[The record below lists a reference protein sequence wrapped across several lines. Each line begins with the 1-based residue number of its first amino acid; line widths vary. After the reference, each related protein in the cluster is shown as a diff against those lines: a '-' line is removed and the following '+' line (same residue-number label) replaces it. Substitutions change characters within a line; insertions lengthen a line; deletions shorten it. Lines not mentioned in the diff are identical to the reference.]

1 MASDGASWDGEDV
14 GAPGDQVQHSE
25 EQVDNYAQDSLA
37 SGDADAADNGTEDD
51 GGEYDP
57 ESVTIG
63 TPAPIAEQAASATP
77 QRQPAKPKMSGG
89 FIVEASDDED
99 EDQDEAEQP
108 ANAATPSES
117 APSQNHPGPSTASD
131 EHIVPV
137 PNHASVPPAVPS
149 NVTPAMPGLDPIA
162 FLEARIKEDPR
173 GDMDAWLNL
182 IADHRRSSR
191 LDQAR
196 STYNRFVENF
206 PQAADVWV
214 EWIEMELGL
223 DNFVDAEQLFGRCLM
238 TVPNVKLWTVYLN
251 YIRRRNDLNNDP
263 AGQARRTVTQS
274 YEFVID
280 NIGVDRDSGNIWQ
293 DYVQFVKNAPGQIGG
308 TGWQDQ
314 QKMDQLRKVYQRA
327 IAVPMLTVNSLWKEY
342 DQFEMGLNKMTGRK
356 FIQERSPGYM
366 SAKSANIALDNITRH
381 LRRTNLPRLPPAPG
395 FNGDQEFRDQVEMW
409 KKWIAWEKEDPLVL
423 RTDEPKTYNQRVLYV
438 YKQALMAL
446 RFWPEIWVDA
456 AEWCFQNDIRE
467 NDKEMGT
474 EMLLEGIRANR
485 ESVLL
490 ALKHADHIEVNYPG
504 KEVDKVEFAQAV
516 RKPYDDVL
524 ETLYELGDKVK
535 EREKLEVS
543 TLKQAAAQDPVQA
556 SIEQNDDDEEEESKP
571 KRSPI
576 EERILAIQRGYSTET
591 QLLSRTISYVWIAL
605 ARAIRRIQGKGNQS
619 EGGLR
624 KVFTDAR
631 QKGRL
636 TSDVYVAVALLE
648 SIVYKDP
655 VGAKIFERGARLFPN
670 DEVFMIE
677 YLKYLHS
684 KDDTTNARVVFETCV
699 NRLVSNPETLAK
711 AKPLYAYFHKY
722 ESQYG
727 ELSQISKLEERMAEL
742 FPEDPKLNSFVA
754 RFSSDKFDPIASPI
768 IISKAVQMRPK
779 QAMPMMIEQQ
789 QQQQQQPLS
798 LRNSPMPPRQ
808 EQSPRPQYVRATAS
822 PKRPLAVDDEELNPP
837 KRLARGVSPLKG
849 AAGRRLDQQRRNQ
862 ASALHR
868 DITFLL
874 NILPPSQSFDAQR
887 LNPTAMVSILR
898 DTQLPDYATLK
909 ATGGGQPRFGNPS
922 HTRQTSGE
930 FGNRPLSPYGRV
942 ASAAGGYRNSPLR
955 PETNNAY
962 QANPY
967 PQPDAGGQAAAW
979 PQAPGGYGAPAPGQY
994 GGYRF

>member
-1 MASDGASWDGEDV
+1 MAAEGASWGGEDV
-14 GAPGDQVQHSE
+14 GTPQGDQVQHSE
-25 EQVDNYAQDSLA
+25 EQVDNFAQDSFV
-37 SGDADAADNGTEDD
+37 SGDAADNGTED

-63 TPAPIAEQAASATP
+63 TPAQVPGNTASATP
-77 QRQPAKPKMSGG
+77 QRPSSKPKMSGG
-89 FIVEASDDED
+89 FIMEASDDED
-99 EDQDEAEQP
+99 EEPAADAPNAEAV
-108 ANAATPSES
+108 T
-117 APSQNHPGPSTASD
+117 SQNQTRPSTSNELNIPA
-131 EHIVPV
+131 PV
-137 PNHASVPPAVPS
+137 AVPTPAASS
-149 NVTPAMPGLDPIA
+149 NVTPALAGLDPVA
-162 FLEARIKEDPR
+162 LLEARVKQDPR

-196 STYNRFVENF
+196 STYNRFLEIF
-206 PQAADVWV
+206 PQAADIWV

-238 TVPNVKLWTVYLN
+238 TVPNVKLWTIYLN

-263 AGQARRTVTQS
+263 SGQARRTITQS

-293 DYVQFVKNAPGQIGG
+293 DYVQFVKNGPGQTGG

-327 IAVPMLTVNSLWKEY
+327 IAVPMLTVNNLWKEY
-342 DQFEMGLNKMTGRK
+342 DQFEMGLNKITGRK

-381 LRRTNLPRLPPAPG
+381 LSRTNLPRLPPAPG
-395 FNGDQEFRDQVEMW
+395 FGGDLDFRDQVEMW

-423 RTDEPKTYNQRVLYV
+423 KADEPKAFNQRVLYC

-456 AEWCFQNDIRE
+456 AEWCFQNNVRE
-467 NDKEMGT
+467 NDKEIGA
-474 EMLLEGIRANR
+474 ELLLEGIRANP

-490 ALKHADHIEVNYPG
+490 ALKHADHIETNYPA
-504 KEVDKVEFAQAV
+504 KEGDKSEYAKAV

-524 ETLYELGDKVK
+524 DTLYEMGDKVK
-535 EREKLEVS
+535 EREKMEI
-543 TLKQAAAQDPVQA
+543 TALKQAASHEPVQV
-556 SIEQNDDDEEEESKP
+556 SIEGNEDDDEEDSKP
-571 KRSPI
+571 KRSPM
-576 EERILAIQRGYSTET
+576 EENIIAIQQGFARET

-605 ARAIRRIQGKGNQS
+605 ARAMRRIQGKGNQS

-648 SIVYKDP
+648 SVVYKDP

-670 DEVFMIE
+670 DEMFMIE

-699 NRLVSNPETLAK
+699 NRLVSKPETLSR

-722 ESQYG
+722 ESHYG

-742 FPEDPKLNSFVA
+742 FPEDPKLYYFTA
-754 RFSSDKFDPIASPI
+754 RFSTDKFDPIAAPI

-779 QAMPMMIEQQ
+779 QVLPVVEQ
-789 QQQQQQPLS
+789 PGS
-798 LRNSPMPPRQ
+798 LRNTPLPPRQ
-808 EQSPRPQYVRATAS
+808 EQSPRPQYIRATAS
-822 PKRPLAVDDEELNPP
+822 PKRPLGIDEEELNPP

-874 NILPPSQSFDAQR
+874 NILPPAQSFDAQR
-887 LNPTAMVSILR
+887 LDSASMVNILR
-898 DTQLPDYATLK
+898 DTNLPDYATLK
-909 ATGGGQPRFGNPS
+909 ATGGAQPRYGNPT
-922 HTRQTSGE
+922 HARQSSGE
-930 FGNRPLSPYGRV
+930 YNNRPLSPYGRV
-942 ASAAGGYRNSPLR
+942 SSASGGYRNSPLR
-955 PETNNAY
+955 PESGGGY

-967 PQPDAGGQAAAW
+967 PPPEAGGAPSGW

-994 GGYRF
+994 GGGYRY

>member
-1 MASDGASWDGEDV
+1 MAAEGASWGGEDV
-14 GAPGDQVQHSE
+14 GAPQGDQVQHSE
-25 EQVDNYAQDSLA
+25 EQVDNFAQDSLV
-37 SGDADAADNGTEDD
+37 SGDAADNGTED

-63 TPAPIAEQAASATP
+63 TPVQVPEKAASATA
-77 QRQPAKPKMSGG
+77 QRQPSKPKMSGG
-89 FIVEASDDED
+89 FIVEASDDDED
-99 EDQDEAEQP
+99 EEPASDAPKVESVPPQNQP
-108 ANAATPSES
+108 E
-117 APSQNHPGPSTASD
+117 PSTAS
-131 EHIVPV
+131 HQTNIPA
-137 PNHASVPPAVPS
+137 PAAVPSPAASS
-149 NVTPAMPGLDPIA
+149 NVTPAFGGLDPVA
-162 FLEARIKEDPR
+162 LLEARVKQDPR

-196 STYNRFVENF
+196 TTYNRFLEIF
-206 PQAADVWV
+206 PQAADIWV

-251 YIRRRNDLNNDP
+251 YIRRRNDLNND
-263 AGQARRTVTQS
+263 ASGQARRTITQS

-293 DYVQFVKNAPGQIGG
+293 DYVQFVKNGPGQIGG

-327 IAVPMLTVNSLWKEY
+327 ISVPMLTVNNLWKEY

-381 LRRTNLPRLPPAPG
+381 LKRTNLPRLPPAPG
-395 FNGDQEFRDQVEMW
+395 FDGDQEFRDQIEMW

-423 RTDEPKTYNQRVLYV
+423 KVDEPKVFNQRVLYC
-438 YKQALMAL
+438 YKQALMAT

-456 AEWCFQNDIRE
+456 AEWCFQNNVRE

-474 EMLLEGIRANR
+474 ELLLEGIRANP

-490 ALKHADHIEVNYPG
+490 ALKHADHIEANYPA
-504 KEVDKVEFAQAV
+504 KEGDKSEYAKAV

-524 ETLYELGDKVK
+524 ETLYEMGDKVK
-535 EREKLEVS
+535 EREKMEV
-543 TLKQAAAQDPVQA
+543 TALKQAAAQDPVQA
-556 SIEQNDDDEEEESKP
+556 SIEQNDADDDDDDKP
-571 KRSPI
+571 KRSPM
-576 EERILAIQRGYSTET
+576 EERILAIQKSYSSET
-591 QLLSRTISYVWIAL
+591 LLLSRTISYVWIAL
-605 ARAIRRIQGKGNQS
+605 ARAMRRIQGKGNQS

-648 SIVYKDP
+648 SVVYKDP

-670 DEVFMIE
+670 DEMFMIE

-699 NRLVSNPETLAK
+699 NRLISKPETLAK

-727 ELSQISKLEERMAEL
+727 ELSQISKLEDRMAEL
-742 FPEDPKLNSFVA
+742 FPEDPKLNYFVS
-754 RFSSDKFDPIASPI
+754 RFSSDKFDPISTPL

-779 QAMPMMIEQQ
+779 QAVPVVEQ
-789 QQQQQQPLS
+789 PIS
-798 LRNSPMPPRQ
+798 LRNSPLPARQ

-822 PKRPLAVDDEELNPP
+822 PKRPLGIDDEELNPP

-874 NILPPSQSFDAQR
+874 NILPPAQSFDMQR
-887 LNPTAMVSILR
+887 LNPTALVNILR
-898 DTQLPDYATLK
+898 DTSLPDAATLK
-909 ATGGGQPRFGNPS
+909 ATGGGQQRYNNPS
-922 HTRQTSGE
+922 HARQSSGE
-930 FGNRPLSPYGRV
+930 YGNRPLSPYGRV
-942 ASAAGGYRNSPLR
+942 SSAAGGYRNSPLR
-955 PETNNAY
+955 PESGGGY

-967 PQPDAGGQAAAW
+967 PPPEAGGASSAW
-979 PQAPGGYGAPAPGQY
+979 QQAPSGYGAPPPGQY
-994 GGYRF
+994 GYRY

>member
-1 MASDGASWDGEDV
+1 MTSEGASWGGEDTS
-14 GAPGDQVQHSE
+14 APGFQVQHSE

-37 SGDADAADNGTEDD
+37 SGDADTADNGTEDD

-63 TPAPIAEQAASATP
+63 TPAPVTEQSAATA
-77 QRQPAKPKMSGG
+77 QRQPSKPKMSGG

-99 EDQDEAEQP
+99 EGEDEADQP
-108 ANAATPSES
+108 SNTAHQLEEVPSL
-117 APSQNHPGPSTASD
+117 PHPGRSTASD
-131 EHIVPV
+131 EPAQPPLTHTP
-137 PNHASVPPAVPS
+137 VPPAVPS
-149 NVTPAMPGLDPIA
+149 NVTPAFAGLDPVA
-162 FLEARIKEDPR
+162 LLEARVKEDPR

-191 LDQAR
+191 LDLAR
-196 STYNRFVENF
+196 STYNRFLEIF

-263 AGQARRTVTQS
+263 SGQARRTITQS

-293 DYVQFVKNAPGQIGG
+293 DYVQFVKNGPGQIGG

-327 IAVPMLTVNSLWKEY
+327 ISVPMLTVNNLWKEY

-381 LRRTNLPRLPPAPG
+381 LRRTNLARLPPAPG
-395 FNGDQEFRDQVEMW
+395 FDGDQEFRDQVELW

-423 RTDEPKTYNQRVLYV
+423 KTDEPKTYNQRVLYV

-467 NDKEMGT
+467 NDKELGT
-474 EMLLEGIRANR
+474 ELLLEGIRANR

-504 KEVDKVEFAQAV
+504 KEVDKAEFAQAV

-524 ETLYELGDKVK
+524 ETLYEMGDKVK

-543 TLKQAAAQDPVQA
+543 TLRQAAAQDLVQA
-556 SIEQNDDDEEEESKP
+556 SIEHNDDNDDEEDSKP
-571 KRSPI
+571 KRSPM
-576 EERILAIQRGYSTET
+576 EERILAIQRGYAAET

-605 ARAIRRIQGKGNQS
+605 ARAMRRIQGKGNQS

-648 SIVYKDP
+648 SVVYKDP

-670 DEVFMIE
+670 DEMFMIE

-684 KDDTTNARVVFETCV
+684 KDDTTNARAVFETCV
-699 NRLVSNPETLAK
+699 TRLVSKPETLAK

-727 ELSQISKLEERMAEL
+727 ELSQISKLEDRMAEL
-742 FPEDPKLNSFVA
+742 FPEDPKLKSFVA
-754 RFSSDKFDPIASPI
+754 RFSSDKFDPVAAPI

-779 QAMPMMIEQQ
+779 QVMPAMVEQ
-789 QQQQQQPLS
+789 PIS
-798 LRNSPMPPRQ
+798 LRNSPMPARQ

-822 PKRPLAVDDEELNPP
+822 PKRPLAVDDDELNPP

-887 LNPTAMVSILR
+887 VNPTAMVSILR
-898 DTQLPDYATLK
+898 DVQLPDAATLK
-909 ATGGGQPRFGNPS
+909 ATGGGQTRFGTSS
-922 HTRQTSGE
+922 HTRQPSGE
-930 FGNRPLSPYGRV
+930 FGSRPLSPYGRV

-955 PETNNAY
+955 PESGNTF

-967 PQPDAGGQAAAW
+967 PPPDPSGQLPMW
-979 PQAPGGYGAPAPGQY
+979 PQVPGGYGAPAPGQF
-994 GGYRF
+994 GGYRFQ

>member
-1 MASDGASWDGEDV
+1 MASEGASWDGEDV

-37 SGDADAADNGTEDD
+37 SGDADTADNGTEDE

-63 TPAPIAEQAASATP
+63 TPAQVSE
-77 QRQPAKPKMSGG
+77 QPAPVDPQHQSSKPKMSGG

-108 ANAATPSES
+108 ANAGTPSES
-117 APSQNHPGPSTASD
+117 APSQSHPGPSTASD
-131 EHIVPV
+131 EPVLPVPSHVPV
-137 PNHASVPPAVPS
+137 PPSAAS
-149 NVTPAMPGLDPIA
+149 NVTPALPGLDPIA

-173 GDMDAWLNL
+173 GDMDAWINL

-196 STYNRFVENF
+196 STYNRFVEIF

-223 DNFVDAEQLFGRCLM
+223 DNFVNAEQLFGRCLM

-263 AGQARRTVTQS
+263 AGQARQTVTQS

-293 DYVQFVKNAPGQIGG
+293 DYVQFVKNSPGQIGG

-327 IAVPMLTVNSLWKEY
+327 IAVPMSTVNSLWKEY
-342 DQFEMGLNKMTGRK
+342 DQFEMGLNKMT
-356 FIQERSPGYM
+356 ERSPGYM

-381 LRRTNLPRLPPAPG
+381 LKRTNLPRLPPAPG
-395 FNGDQEFRDQVEMW
+395 FDGDQEFRDQVEMW

-423 RTDEPKTYNQRVLYV
+423 KTDEPKIYNQRVIYV

-474 EMLLEGIRANR
+474 ELLLEGTRANR

-504 KEVDKVEFAQAV
+504 KEVDKADFAQAV
-516 RKPYDDVL
+516 RKPYDEVL

-556 SIEQNDDDEEEESKP
+556 SIEQNDDEDDEESKP

-576 EERILAIQRGYSTET
+576 EERILAIQRGYSAET

-648 SIVYKDP
+648 SVVYKDP

-699 NRLVSNPETLAK
+699 NRLISNPETLAK

-742 FPEDPKLNSFVA
+742 FPEDPKLKSFVA
-754 RFSSDKFDPIASPI
+754 RFSSEKFDPVAAPI
-768 IISKAVQMRPK
+768 IISKAVQMRPR
-779 QAMPMMIEQQ
+779 QAMPIVEQQ
-789 QQQQQQPLS
+789 QQQQLPLAVS
-798 LRNSPMPPRQ
+798 LRNSPLPLRQ

-909 ATGGGQPRFGNPS
+909 AAGGGQTRFSNPS
-922 HTRQTSGE
+922 HARQPSGE

-942 ASAAGGYRNSPLR
+942 SSAAAGYRNSPLR

-967 PQPDAGGQAAAW
+967 SQPDVSGQAAAW
-979 PQAPGGYGAPAPGQY
+979 QQAPGGYGAPAPGQY

>member
-1 MASDGASWDGEDV
+1 MAAEGASWDGEDV
-14 GAPGDQVQHSE
+14 GAPQGDQVQHSE
-25 EQVDNYAQDSLA
+25 EQVDNYAQDSVV
-37 SGDADAADNGTEDD
+37 SGDAADNGTED

-63 TPAPIAEQAASATP
+63 TPAPQQVPEKAASVTP
-77 QRQPAKPKMSGG
+77 QRQPSKPKMSGG

-99 EDQDEAEQP
+99 EEPAAE
-108 ANAATPSES
+108 PSAMEDG
-117 APSQNHPGPSTASD
+117 PSQIQNGPSTASD
-131 EHIVPV
+131 EANLPAPATVPT
-137 PNHASVPPAVPS
+137 PAPAASS
-149 NVTPAMPGLDPIA
+149 HVTPALAGLDPVA
-162 FLEARIKEDPR
+162 LLEARVKEDPR

-196 STYNRFVENF
+196 STYNRFLEMF
-206 PQAADVWV
+206 PQAADIWV

-263 AGQARRTVTQS
+263 AGQARRTITQS

-280 NIGVDRDSGNIWQ
+280 NIGMDRDSGNIWQ

-327 IAVPMLTVNSLWKEY
+327 IAVPMLTVNNLWKEY

-366 SAKSANIALDNITRH
+366 SAKSANIALDNITRY

-395 FNGDQEFRDQVEMW
+395 FNGDQEFSDQVEMW

-423 RTDEPKTYNQRVLYV
+423 KNDEPKVFNQRVLYC

-456 AEWCFQNDIRE
+456 AEWCFQNNVRE
-467 NDKEMGT
+467 NDKEMGA
-474 EMLLEGIRANR
+474 ELLTEGIRANP

-490 ALKHADHIEVNYPG
+490 ALKHADHVEANYPA
-504 KEVDKVEFAQAV
+504 KEGDKSEYAKAV

-524 ETLYELGDKVK
+524 DTLYEMGDKVK
-535 EREKLEVS
+535 ERERMEVT
-543 TLKQAAAQDPVQA
+543 TLRQAATHEPVQA
-556 SIEQNDDDEEEESKP
+556 SIEQNDDDDDEDNKP
-571 KRSPI
+571 KRSPM
-576 EERILAIQRGYSTET
+576 EERILAIQKGYSVET

-605 ARAIRRIQGKGNQS
+605 ARAMRRIQGKGNQV

-648 SIVYKDP
+648 SVVYKDP

-670 DEVFMIE
+670 DEMFMIE

-699 NRLVSNPETLAK
+699 NRLVSKPETLVK

-727 ELSQISKLEERMAEL
+727 ELSQISKLEDRMAEL
-742 FPEDPKLNSFVA
+742 FPEDPRLRYFVA
-754 RFSSDKFDPIASPI
+754 RFSSDKFDPIAAPL

-779 QAMPMMIEQQ
+779 QAMPLVEQ
-789 QQQQQQPLS
+789 PTS
-798 LRNSPMPPRQ
+798 LRNSPLLPARQ

-822 PKRPLAVDDEELNPP
+822 PKRPLGIDDEELNPP
-837 KRLARGVSPLKG
+837 KRVARGVSPLKG

-887 LNPTAMVSILR
+887 LNPAAMVTILR
-898 DTQLPDYATLK
+898 DTNLPDYATLK
-909 ATGGGQPRFGNPS
+909 AAGGAQPRFGNPS
-922 HTRQTSGE
+922 HARQTSGE
-930 FGNRPLSPYGRV
+930 YGNRPLSPYGRV
-942 ASAAGGYRNSPLR
+942 TSAAGGYRNSPLR
-955 PETNNAY
+955 PESGGGY

-967 PQPDAGGQAAAW
+967 PPPETGSTPSAW
-979 PQAPGGYGAPAPGQY
+979 PQAPGGYGAPPPGQY

>member
-1 MASDGASWDGEDV
+1 MASEGASWGEE
-14 GAPGDQVQHSE
+14 GFEAAEGGQAQHSD
-25 EQVDNYAQDSLA
+25 EQVDNIAQESHV
-37 SGDADAADNGTEDD
+37 SGDGADNGTED
-51 GGEYDP
+51 GGDYDP

-63 TPAPIAEQAASATP
+63 SPAPVPEKAASATP
-77 QRQPAKPKMSGG
+77 SQRLSSKPKMSGG
-89 FIVEASDDED
+89 FLVEASDDED
-99 EDQDEAEQP
+99 EDEEPVD
-108 ANAATPSES
+108 AAT
-117 APSQNHPGPSTASD
+117 AAT
-131 EHIVPV
+131 
-137 PNHASVPPAVPS
+137 VPPPDQPDQSTPSPEVNTPAPVVPAPAVSS
-149 NVTPAMPGLDPIA
+149 NVNPAMTSLDPVA
-162 FLEARIKEDPR
+162 LLEARVKEDPR

-196 STYNRFVENF
+196 NVYNRFLDVF
-206 PQAADVWV
+206 PQAADIWV
-214 EWIEMELGL
+214 QWIEMELGL

-238 TVPNVKLWTVYLN
+238 TVPNVKLWTAYLN
-251 YIRRRNDLNNDP
+251 YIRRRNDLNND
-263 AGQARRTVTQS
+263 ASGQARRTITQS

-293 DYVQFVKNAPGQIGG
+293 DYVQFVKNGPGQIGG

-314 QKMDQLRKVYQRA
+314 QKMDQLRKVYHRA
-327 IAVPMLTVNSLWKEY
+327 IAVPMLTVNNLWKEY

-366 SAKSANIALDNITRH
+366 SAKSANIALDNMTRH
-381 LRRTNLPRLPPAPG
+381 LNRTNLPRLSPAPG
-395 FNGDQEFRDQVEMW
+395 FNGDREFKAQVDMW

-423 RTDEPKTYNQRVLYV
+423 KTDEPKVYNQRILYC

-467 NDKEMGT
+467 NDKEVGT
-474 EMLLEGIRANR
+474 EMLFQGIKANP

-490 ALKHADHIEVNYPG
+490 ALKHADHIEANYPA
-504 KEVDKVEFAQAV
+504 KEGDKSEYAKAV
-516 RKPYDDVL
+516 RKPFDEVL
-524 ETLYELGDKVK
+524 DTLYELGDKVK

-543 TLKQAAAQDPVQA
+543 TLRQAAAQEQVHA
-556 SIEQNDDDEEEESKP
+556 SIEPNDDDDDEDKP
-571 KRSPI
+571 QRSPT
-576 EERILAIQRGYSTET
+576 EERILGIQRGYAAET
-591 QLLSRTISYVWIAL
+591 QILSRTISYVWIAL
-605 ARAIRRIQGKGNQS
+605 ARAMRRIQGKGSQT

-636 TSDVYVAVALLE
+636 TSDVYVSVALLE
-648 SIVYKDP
+648 SVVYKDP

-670 DEVFMIE
+670 DENFMIE

-699 NRLVSNPETLAK
+699 NRLIAKPETLHK

-727 ELSQISKLEERMAEL
+727 ELSQIAKLEERMAEL
-742 FPEDPKLNSFVA
+742 FPTDPKLDYFVA
-754 RFSSDKFDPIASPI
+754 RYSSDKFDPIAAPI

-779 QAMPMMIEQQ
+779 QGLPMID
-789 QQQQQQPLS
+789 QPNS
-798 LRNSPMPPRQ
+798 VRNSPLPVRQ

-822 PKRPLAVDDEELNPP
+822 PKRPLGIDEDELNPP
-837 KRLARGVSPLKG
+837 KRVARGVSPLKG

-874 NILPPSQSFDAQR
+874 NILPPAQNFDAQR
-887 LNPTAMVSILR
+887 LNPTGMVSILR
-898 DTQLPDYATLK
+898 DTNLPDYATLK
-909 ATGGGQPRFGNPS
+909 ATGGGQPRYANPS
-922 HTRQTSGE
+922 HGRQPSGE
-930 FGNRPLSPYGRV
+930 FANRPLSPYGRIT
-942 ASAAGGYRNSPLR
+942 SGSGGYRNSPLR
-955 PETNNAY
+955 PESGGGY

-967 PQPDAGGQAAAW
+967 PPPDAGAPASWSQA
-979 PQAPGGYGAPAPGQY
+979 PPGGYGAPPPGQY
-994 GGYRF
+994 GGYRY

>member
-1 MASDGASWDGEDV
+1 MASEGVSWDGE
-14 GAPGDQVQHSE
+14 GAGASGDQVQHSE
-25 EQVDNYAQDSLA
+25 EQVDNFAQDSLA
-37 SGDADAADNGTEDD
+37 SGDADEADNGTED

-63 TPAPIAEQAASATP
+63 TPANVPEQAASATS
-77 QRQPAKPKMSGG
+77 QRQSSKPKMSGG

-99 EDQDEAEQP
+99 EEDDGAEGS
-108 ANAATPSES
+108 AAAAAALQAEDV
-117 APSQNHPGPSTASD
+117 PSQNYPAPSTASD
-131 EHIVPV
+131 RPV
-137 PNHASVPPAVPS
+137 LPTPAAVPPVSS
-149 NVTPAMPGLDPIA
+149 NVTPALAGLDPVA
-162 FLEARIKEDPR
+162 LLEARVKQDPR

-191 LDQAR
+191 LDQVR
-196 STYNRFVENF
+196 STYNRFLEIF
-206 PQAADVWV
+206 PQAADIWV

-263 AGQARRTVTQS
+263 SGQARRTITQS

-280 NIGVDRDSGNIWQ
+280 NIGMDRDSGNIWQ
-293 DYVQFVKNAPGQIGG
+293 DYVQFVKNGPGQIGG

-327 IAVPMLTVNSLWKEY
+327 IAVPMLTVNNLWKEY

-395 FNGDQEFRDQVEMW
+395 FDGDEDFREQVEMW
-409 KKWIAWEKEDPLVL
+409 KRWIAWEREDPLVL
-423 RTDEPKTYNQRVLYV
+423 KNDEPNTYNQRVLYC

-456 AEWCFQNDIRE
+456 AEWCFQNDIHE

-474 EMLLEGIRANR
+474 ELLLEGIRANR

-490 ALKHADHIEVNYPG
+490 ALKHAGHIEANYPA
-504 KEVDKVEFAQAV
+504 KEGDKTEFALAV

-524 ETLYELGDKVK
+524 ETLYEMGDKVK
-535 EREKLEVS
+535 EREKMEVS
-543 TLKQAAAQDPVQA
+543 TLKQAAAHDPIQA
-556 SIEQNDDDEEEESKP
+556 SIEQNDDDDDDDDEDSNP
-571 KRSPI
+571 KRSPT
-576 EERILAIQRGYSTET
+576 EERILAIQKGYSAEI

-605 ARAIRRIQGKGNQS
+605 ARAMRRIQGKGNQA

-670 DEVFMIE
+670 DEGFTIE

-684 KDDTTNARVVFETCV
+684 RDDTTNARVVFETCV
-699 NRLVSNPETLAK
+699 NRLISKPETLAK

-727 ELSQISKLEERMAEL
+727 ELSQISKLEDRMAEL
-742 FPEDPKLNSFVA
+742 FPEDPKLKSFVA
-754 RFSSDKFDPIASPI
+754 RFSSDKFDPVAAPI

-779 QAMPMMIEQQ
+779 QAVPVVEQ
-789 QQQQQQPLS
+789 PIS
-798 LRNSPMPPRQ
+798 LRNSPLPVRQ

-822 PKRPLAVDDEELNPP
+822 PKRPLAIDEEELNPP

-909 ATGGGQPRFGNPS
+909 AAGGGQPRFGNTS

-930 FGNRPLSPYGRV
+930 FGSRPLSPYGRLS
-942 ASAAGGYRNSPLR
+942 SAAGGYRNSPLR
-955 PETNNAY
+955 PESGSAY

-967 PQPDAGGQAAAW
+967 PPPEASGQPAAW
-979 PQAPGGYGAPAPGQY
+979 PQAPGGYGAPVPGQY

>member
-1 MASDGASWDGEDV
+1 MASEGTSWGAEDI
-14 GAPGDQVQHSE
+14 GAQGDQVQHSE

-37 SGDADAADNGTEDD
+37 SGDADAADNGSEDE

-63 TPAPIAEQAASATP
+63 TPAPATEPAASGTP
-77 QRQPAKPKMSGG
+77 QRQVSKPKMSGG

-99 EDQDEAEQP
+99 EDEDEQP
-108 ANAATPSES
+108 ANAAPQMDAVPT
-117 APSQNHPGPSTASD
+117 QNHPGPSTTSD
-131 EHIVPV
+131 EHISTAPT
-137 PNHASVPPAVPS
+137 HAPVPPAVPS
-149 NVTPAMPGLDPIA
+149 NVTPVLAGLDPVA
-162 FLEARIKEDPR
+162 LLEARVKEDPR

-196 STYNRFVENF
+196 STYNRFLEIF
-206 PQAADVWV
+206 PQAADIWV
-214 EWIEMELGL
+214 DYIEMELGL

-263 AGQARRTVTQS
+263 SGQARRTITQS

-293 DYVQFVKNAPGQIGG
+293 DYVQFVKNGPGQIGG

-314 QKMDQLRKVYQRA
+314 QKMDQLRKIYQRA
-327 IAVPMLTVNSLWKEY
+327 IAVPMLTVNNLWKEY

-381 LRRTNLPRLPPAPG
+381 LKRTNLPRLPPAPG
-395 FNGDQEFRDQVEMW
+395 FNGDQEFKDQVEMW

-423 RTDEPKTYNQRVLYV
+423 KADEPKTYNQRVLYV

-474 EMLLEGIRANR
+474 ELLLEGIRANR

-490 ALKHADHIEVNYPG
+490 AFKHADHIEVNYPG
-504 KEVDKVEFAQAV
+504 KEVDKAEFAQAV

-524 ETLYELGDKVK
+524 ETLYEMGDKVK

-556 SIEQNDDDEEEESKP
+556 SIEQNDDDDEDDKP
-571 KRSPI
+571 KRSPM
-576 EERILAIQRGYSTET
+576 EERIVAIQKGYAAET
-591 QLLSRTISYVWIAL
+591 QLLSRTISHVWISL
-605 ARAIRRIQGKGNQS
+605 ARAMRRIQGKGNQS

-648 SIVYKDP
+648 SVVYKDP

-699 NRLVSNPETLAK
+699 NRLVSKPETLSK

-722 ESQYG
+722 ESQFG
-727 ELSQISKLEERMAEL
+727 ELSQIAKLEERMAEL
-742 FPEDPKLNSFVA
+742 FPEDPKLKSFVA
-754 RFSSDKFDPIASPI
+754 RFSTEKFDPIAAPI

-779 QAMPMMIEQQ
+779 QIVPVVEQ
-789 QQQQQQPLS
+789 PIS
-798 LRNSPMPPRQ
+798 LRNSPMLPRQ

-822 PKRPLAVDDEELNPP
+822 PKRPLALDEEELNPP

-874 NILPPSQSFDAQR
+874 GILPPSQSFDAPR
-887 LNPTAMVSILR
+887 VSPASLVSLLR

-909 ATGGGQPRFGNPS
+909 AAGGGQPRFGNPT
-922 HTRQTSGE
+922 HARQASGE
-930 FGNRPLSPYGRV
+930 FANRPLSPYGRMS
-942 ASAAGGYRNSPLR
+942 SAAGGYRNSPLR
-955 PETNNAY
+955 PESGNAY
-962 QANPY
+962 PTNPY
-967 PQPDAGGQAAAW
+967 PPPDASGQPSGW
-979 PQAPGGYGAPAPGQY
+979 PQVPGGYNAPAPGPF
-994 GGYRF
+994 GGYRY